1 MSKTL
6 SFKTYSAKPAEVV
19 RVWYVIDAENQV
31 LGRLAAQV
39 AIVLRGK
46 HKPQF
51 TPHID
56 TGDFVV
62 VTNAEKVA
70 LSGKKQDD
78 KTYFSHSHYPGGV
91 RIDSVKELLKNKPE
105 RIIEKAVWGML
116 PHNNLGRQLFRKL
129 KVYSGTAHPHTAQC
143 PVEMKVNK

>member
-6 SFKTYSAKPAEVV
+6 SFKTYSAKPGEVE
-19 RVWYVIDAENQV
+19 RAWYVIDAENQV
-31 LGRLAAQV
+31 LGRMAAQI

-62 VTNAEKVA
+62 VTNAAKVA
-70 LSGKKQDD
+70 LSGKKHDD
-78 KTYFSHSHYPGGV
+78 KTYFSHSLYPGGV
-91 RIDSVKELLKNKPE
+91 RIDSVKDLLQKRPE
-105 RIIEKAVWGML
+105 RVIEHAVWGML

-129 KVYSGTAHPHTAQC
+129 KVYAGPEHPHTAQT
-143 PVEMKVNK
+143 PVEMKVNQ

>member
-6 SFKTYSAKPAEVV
+6 SFKTYSAKPAEIEKA
-19 RVWYVIDAENQV
+19 WYVIDAENQV

-39 AIVLRGK
+39 ATVLRGK

-56 TGDFVV
+56 TGDFVI

-70 LSGKKQDD
+70 LTGKKQED

-91 RIDSVKELLKNKPE
+91 RIDSVKDLLRDKPE
-105 RIIEKAVWGML
+105 RVIEKAVWGML
-116 PHNNLGRQLFRKL
+116 PHNNLGRQLFTKL
-129 KVYSGTAHPHTAQC
+129 KVYAGSEHPHNAQC
-143 PVEMKVNK
+143 PVEMKVNQ

>member
-6 SFKTYSAKPAEVV
+6 SFKTYSAKPAEVEKT
-19 RVWYVIDAENQV
+19 WYVIDAENQV
-31 LGRLAAQV
+31 LGRLATQIAT
-39 AIVLRGK
+39 VLRGK

-62 VTNAEKVA
+62 VTNAGKVA
-70 LSGKKQDD
+70 LTGKKVDA
-78 KTYFSHSHYPGGV
+78 KTYFSHSLYPGGV
-91 RIDSVKELLKNKPE
+91 KIDHVKDLLVKKPE
-105 RIIEKAVWGML
+105 KIIEKAVWGML

-129 KVYSGTAHPHTAQC
+129 KVYPGTEHPHAAQC
-143 PVEMKVNK
+143 PVEMKVNQ

>member
-6 SFKTYSAKPAEVV
+6 SFKTYSAKPADVE
-19 RVWYVIDAENQV
+19 RKWYVIDAEGQV
-31 LGRLAAQV
+31 LGRMAAEI
-39 AIVLRGK
+39 ARVLRGK

-51 TPHID
+51 TPHVD
-56 TGDFVV
+56 TGDFIV

-70 LSGKKQDD
+70 LSGNKENL

-91 RIDSVKELLKNKPE
+91 RVDSVKDLLRKKPE
-105 RIIEKAVWGML
+105 KIIEHAVWGML

-129 KVYSGTAHPHTAQC
+129 KVYAGTQHPHEAQA
-143 PVEMKVNK
+143 PTEMKIH

>member
-1 MSKTL
+1 MSKTI
-6 SFKTYSAKPAEVV
+6 SFKTYSAKPAEVE
-19 RVWYVIDAENQV
+19 RAWYVIDAENQV
-31 LGRLAAQV
+31 LGRLAVQIAT
-39 AIVLRGK
+39 VLRGK

-70 LSGKKQDD
+70 LTGKKQDD

-91 RIDSVKELLKNKPE
+91 KIEKVKDVLRKKPE
-105 RIIEKAVWGML
+105 KVIEHAVWGML

-129 KVYSGTAHPHTAQC
+129 KVYAGAEHPHASQS
-143 PVEMKVNK
+143 PVEMKVNH

>member
-6 SFKTYSAKPAEVV
+6 SFKTYSAKPGEVE
-19 RVWYVIDAENQV
+19 RAWYVIDAENQV

-51 TPHID
+51 TPHVD

-62 VTNAEKVA
+62 VTNAGKVA

-78 KTYFSHSHYPGGV
+78 KTYFSHSHYPGGAKFEQAK
-91 RIDSVKELLKNKPE
+91 DLLQKKPE
-105 RIIEKAVWGML
+105 KVIEHAVWGML
-116 PHNNLGRQLFRKL
+116 PHNNLGRQLFKKL
-129 KVYSGTAHPHTAQC
+129 KVYAGPEHPHAAQM
-143 PVEMKVNK
+143 PVEMKVNQ

>member
-6 SFKTYSAKPAEVV
+6 SFKTYSAKPTEVD
-19 RVWYVIDAENQV
+19 RKWYVIDAEGQV
-31 LGRLAAQV
+31 LGRMASEIAK
-39 AIVLRGK
+39 VLRGK

-56 TGDFVV
+56 TGDFIV

-70 LSGKKQDD
+70 LTGKKEEQ
-78 KTYFSHSHYPGGV
+78 KSYFSHSHYPGGV
-91 RIDSVKELLKNKPE
+91 KIDHVKDLLKKRPE
-105 RIIEKAVWGML
+105 RVIESAVWGML

-129 KVYSGTAHPHTAQC
+129 KVYTGSEHPHASQS
-143 PVEMKVNK
+143 PVEMKVN

>member
-6 SFKTYSAKPAEVV
+6 SFKTYSATPADVE
-19 RVWYVIDAENQV
+19 RKWYVVDAEGQV
-31 LGRLAAQV
+31 LGRMAAEI
-39 AIVLRGK
+39 ARVLRGK

-56 TGDFVV
+56 TGDFIV

-70 LSGKKQDD
+70 LSGKKVED

-91 RIDSVKELLKNKPE
+91 KIDSVKELLKKKPE
-105 RIIEKAVWGML
+105 KIVEHAVWGML

-129 KVYSGTAHPHTAQC
+129 KVYAGPEHPHASQM
-143 PVEMKVNK
+143 PAELKIK

>member
-6 SFKTYSAKPAEVV
+6 SFKTYSAKPAEVE
-19 RVWYVIDAENQV
+19 RAWYVIDAENQV
-31 LGRLAAQV
+31 LGRMAAQI
-39 AIVLRGK
+39 AITLRGK

-62 VTNAEKVA
+62 VTNAAKVA
-70 LSGKKQDD
+70 LTGKKQDD

-91 RIDSVKELLKNKPE
+91 RIDSVKELMKNRPE
-105 RIIEKAVWGML
+105 RVIEKAVWGML

-129 KVYSGTAHPHTAQC
+129 KVYAGTEHPHAAQC
-143 PVEMKVNK
+143 PVEMKIN